1 MDGMSNA
8 LNKSEH
14 NEATRATTLHHL
26 AAHARDMARSTQ
38 VAMRQKRHGIWHE
51 ATWKDY
57 WRMVGECAMGLGAV
71 GIAPGERVAI
81 LSANRREW
89 AISHLGI
96 ALRGAVPVGLY
107 PSTTQA
113 SLVEQ
118 LRVTQPVAV
127 ICEDQEQFDKVQAAR
142 SALPGLRTLVR
153 YEMGGDA
160 AESGAIA
167 FDELLRIGAGRVKDN
182 PAAPADLLDALTP
195 GSVALVALSSGTT
208 VERKPI
214 EVTHGGM
221 DALLQG
227 LLAVVNFNHEDQVLS
242 LLPLAHPTEQMF
254 SLVMPIAV
262 GATVNFPESTR
273 SMQDDIRE
281 IAPTV
286 FIAMPRVWEG
296 LHREVMVRRGQ
307 TGRIR
312 RLLLDWALAA
322 AQQRARRP
330 RAQWGVFA
338 RLQAMLY
345 DWIMMGGLQDFVG
358 LTRARFLGSVGAVTA
373 PEALDFFRWIG
384 LPLRNI
390 YSLAEAGGLAAIG
403 EVEED
408 GDTLGAILPALE
420 HRIAA
425 GGMLEIRRKATP
437 QVAGAQADAGW
448 FQSGDIVENR
458 DGRIRLLGR
467 SGDLIDAAQGS
478 IHPSA
483 VERFLKSSLFIRE
496 ALVTPGPDK
505 RLNALVQIDFA
516 TVSEWAK
523 LHQVSFTTFAS
534 LAANPVVAD
543 LIAGTVRELNLGL
556 SSEQRVAGFA
566 LLQQELDTAQDEL
579 TPLLTVRRGAVLARH
594 SARLAAAISV

>member
-1 MDGMSNA
+1 MSDA
-8 LNKSEH
+8 LNSAGY
-14 NEATRATTLHHL
+14 NEATQATTLHRL
-26 AAHARDMARSTQ
+26 AAHAGDNARSGQ

-51 ATWKDY
+51 ASWRDY
-57 WRMVGECAMGLGAV
+57 WSMVVECAMGLDGV
-71 GIAPGERVAI
+71 GIMPGERVAI
-81 LSANRREW
+81 LSANRQEW
-89 AISHLGI
+89 AVSHLGI

-127 ICEDQEQFDKVQAAR
+127 ICEDQEQLDKVQAAR
-142 SALPGLRTLVR
+142 STLPALRTLVVYDMR
-153 YEMGGDA
+153 GVA
-160 AESGAIA
+160 AESGVIA
-167 FDELLRIGAGRVKDN
+167 YEDLVRIGAGRVKEN
-182 PAAPADLLDALTP
+182 PAAATALLDALTP
-195 GSVALVALSSGTT
+195 DSIALVALSSGTT

-214 EVTHGGM
+214 EVTHSGM
-221 DALLQG
+221 DVLLQG
-227 LLAVVNFNHEDQVLS
+227 LLAVVNFDHKDQVLS

-262 GATVNFPESTR
+262 AATVNFPESTR

-286 FIAMPRVWEG
+286 FVAMPRVWEG
-296 LHREVMVRRGQ
+296 LHREIMVRRGQ

-312 RLLLDWALAA
+312 RKLFDWALATA
-322 AQQRARRP
+322 AQLARRP
-330 RAQWGVFA
+330 RAQWGVLD
-338 RLQAMLY
+338 RLQVVLHE
-345 DWIMMGGLQDFVG
+345 WIMMRALQDFVG
-358 LTRARFLGSVGAVTA
+358 LTRARFLGAVGAVTA
-373 PEALDFFRWIG
+373 PEALDFFRCIG

-390 YSLAEAGGLAAIG
+390 YSLAEAGGLTAIG
-403 EVEED
+403 EIEED

-425 GGMLEIRRKATP
+425 GGMLEIRRKAT
-437 QVAGAQADAGW
+437 QRGAGVQSGEGW
-448 FQSGDIVENR
+448 FESGDIVESR

-467 SGDLIDAAQGS
+467 SVDQIDPVNAAQARM
-478 IHPSA
+478 HPSA

-496 ALVTPGPDK
+496 ALVTPGADQ

-523 LHQVSFTTFAS
+523 LQQVSFTTFAS
-534 LAANPVVAD
+534 LAANPAVAE
-543 LIAGTVRELNLGL
+543 LIGGTVRELNQGL
-556 SSEQRVAGFA
+556 PPEQRVAGFA

-579 TPLLTVRRGAVLARH
+579 TPLLTVRRSAVLSRH
-594 SARLAAAISV
+594 AARLAAAIPV